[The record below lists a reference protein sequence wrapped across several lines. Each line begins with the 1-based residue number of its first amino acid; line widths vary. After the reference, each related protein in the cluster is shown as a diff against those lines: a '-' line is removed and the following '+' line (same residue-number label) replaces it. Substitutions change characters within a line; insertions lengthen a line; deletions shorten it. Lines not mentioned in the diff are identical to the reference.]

1 MNTMTGYA
9 LPESMAELIAD
20 CTDIPG
26 SIQAERGIPQQR
38 AAAPWAVSES
48 CLAQVEDLDL
58 YV

>member
-1 MNTMTGYA
+1 MTGYA